1 MSLPARHRSIVS
13 PMTHQHHALAL
24 SFTIFTSTIISSHIP
39 LFSLSIPS
47 TYDQWFIRCSCS
59 FTYPYPPTPHSIGD
73 SSGANAP
80 LPYPYPPPPLY
91 GYPTYS
97 YPPPPTSGSSG
108 GPASQSYSYPPPP
121 IYLYPPAQPVHSEDD
136 DNLGNGDNTSHTTQ
150 ALSRM
155 KKRNEWTPTDEEKL
169 VLLNF
174 ITSLSCM
181 R

>member
-1 MSLPARHRSIVS
+1 VIHQVLMLLYRIHTRHLHYMATQHIHILLPQLVVRRMV
-13 PMTHQHHALAL
+13 LL
-24 SFTIFTSTIISSHIP
+24 LNHIHT
-39 LFSLSIPS
+39 L
-47 TYDQWFIRCSCS
+47 
-59 FTYPYPPTPHSIGD
+59 H
-73 SSGANAP
+73 
-80 LPYPYPPPPLY
+80 
-91 GYPTYS
+91 
-97 YPPPPTSGSSG
+97 
-108 GPASQSYSYPPPP
+108 PP

-155 KKRNEWTPTDEEKL
+155 NKRNEWTPTDEEKL